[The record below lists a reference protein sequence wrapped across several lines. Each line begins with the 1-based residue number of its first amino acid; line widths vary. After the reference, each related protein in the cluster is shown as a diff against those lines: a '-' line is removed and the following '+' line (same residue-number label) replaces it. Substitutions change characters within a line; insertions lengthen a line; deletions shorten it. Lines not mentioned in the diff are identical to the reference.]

1 MFSPS
6 LCPCSSHPNNIR
18 SGLQIMKLLIKYFSS
33 FCCFLSHSYFF
44 PSIFCSHTPSCPP
57 LTDAVT
63 LIWRS
68 PRCSGYIPMYQIQNS
83 TGGSWL
89 PCSAFLVSLIFVN
102 CTVIHNTYDSF
113 KVLLTQVV
121 FMCHLTLVNQPL
133 QLKQHHDNRRINQNI
148 ILTSIIS
155 FFVSL
160 FISKLLCFPPWYS
173 PILFLR
179 CLIELK
185 V

>member
-68 PRCSGYIPMYQIQNS
+68 PRCSSCIPMYQIQNS